1 MATTEINTKFSS
13 VIRALDSPLR
23 VELVR
28 LLLQKPT
35 SAPDIYQTLIST
47 GFDIG
52 DRDTVYKALQMLVD
66 AGLVEKYYDMRV
78 KRISYKVVTK
88 QIHIDVPTLNLTVHT

>member
-1 MATTEINTKFSS
+1 MATTEINTRFSS

-23 VELVR
+23 VELVK

-66 AGLVEKYYDMRV
+66 AGLVEKYYDMEV
-78 KRISYKVVTK
+78 KRICYKVVTK
-88 QIHIDVPTLNLTVHT
+88 QIHIDVPSLNLTVHT